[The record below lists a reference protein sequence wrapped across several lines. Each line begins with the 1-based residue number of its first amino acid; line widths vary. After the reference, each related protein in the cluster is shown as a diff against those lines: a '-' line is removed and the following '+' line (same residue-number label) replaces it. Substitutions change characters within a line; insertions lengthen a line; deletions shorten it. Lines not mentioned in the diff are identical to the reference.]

1 MQALFGLALNSLSH
15 SSPAQVRAP
24 LFPQRILRAKAWWTP
39 YTKLLHDT
47 SALQQ
52 SPRIPQIIHQ
62 SWKTRELKPFQ
73 EQWQKTWIENH
84 PTWTYMFWTDKDN
97 RDLVADKFPWFLD
110 IYDNLPSDIERADC
124 ARYFYMMQY
133 GGCYFDLDF
142 ESIKP
147 LEPLLEHVQVALA
160 YMTQDTEH
168 PLSIPNAFAASV
180 PGHNFWLYVI
190 KHMIRNYECGEVNK
204 TDVFKISGP
213 YMLKDA
219 VEEYQ
224 STSITNDLTIFPPT
238 QVYGVDWNWNDNAT
252 MHNVFKVCHAANVEF
267 NATKCKTFFPDAYSI
282 TYWSGDLTWGG

>member
-15 SSPAQVRAP
+15 SSPAQARAP
-24 LFPQRILRAKAWWTP
+24 LLSEDRAAKAWWTP

-47 SALQQ
+47 SDLQQ

-190 KHMIRNYECGEVNK
+190 KHMIINYECGEVNK

-224 STSITNDLTIFPPT
+224 STSITDDLTIFPPT